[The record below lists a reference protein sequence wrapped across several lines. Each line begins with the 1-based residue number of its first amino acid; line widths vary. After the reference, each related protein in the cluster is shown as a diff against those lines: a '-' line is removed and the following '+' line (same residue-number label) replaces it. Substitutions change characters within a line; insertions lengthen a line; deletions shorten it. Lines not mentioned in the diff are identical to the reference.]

1 MPHFEYFRVVLT
13 RCSTCF
19 KCLDGARVRRFK
31 MMDTTVSDTFDR
43 KETADGPLRPLPAD
57 FSLIAGPCSAESL
70 AQLRT
75 VAAYLDGLRRQG
87 YPVEALRA
95 GVWKPRTR
103 PGHFEGYGEEALG
116 WLRQIRAEYPDLPLM
131 TEVATPAH
139 AQAALKAGISRFWV
153 GARTVSNPFTVQ
165 ALADS
170 LRGSGLTVR
179 VKNPV
184 SPDLAL
190 WIGAMERLEKAGLK
204 VEAVHRGFGLYNAA
218 PYRNAPLWE
227 LPIELKQRCPG
238 LRVLCD
244 PSHIAGQARYVAE
257 VAQLAVDLEMN
268 GLMVE
273 LHPAP
278 ETALSDAAQQLTPEA
293 FSQLLS
299 RLHFKDRHT
308 NSDRL
313 ETLRH
318 LIDETDRELI
328 GVLARRFDLVRQMG
342 AVKKEENLSVLQ
354 LQRWQTVLDQRAE
367 WAQAM
372 GLSPEFIKAL
382 FRCIHTESVEIQR

>member
-1 MPHFEYFRVVLT
+1 MVLT

-19 KCLDGARVRRFK
+19 ECLDGARVRRFD
-31 MMDTTVSDTFDR
+31 MMEMTVSDMFDR
-43 KETADGPLRPLPAD
+43 KKTADGARLPMPAD

-70 AQLRT
+70 AQLRA
-75 VAAYLDGLRRQG
+75 VAAFLEDLRRQG

-103 PGHFEGYGEEALG
+103 PGHFEGYGEKALD
-116 WLRQIRAEYPDLPLM
+116 WLRQIRAEFPDLPLM
-131 TEVATPAH
+131 TEVAVPAH
-139 AQAALKAGISRFWV
+139 AEACLKAGIDRFWV

-165 ALADS
+165 ALADG
-170 LRGSGLTVR
+170 LRGSGLTIR

-227 LPIELKQRCPG
+227 LPIELKRRCSG

-257 VAQLAVDLEMN
+257 VAQLAVDLEMD

-293 FSQLLS
+293 FASLLHQLC
-299 RLHFKDRHT
+299 FKHTHT

-313 ETLRH
+313 ETLRR
-318 LIDETDRELI
+318 LVDEADRELI

-354 LQRWQTVLDQRAE
+354 LPRWQTVLEQRTE

-372 GLSPEFIKAL
+372 GMSPEFVKAL
-382 FRCIHTESVEIQR
+382 FRCIHTESVNLQR